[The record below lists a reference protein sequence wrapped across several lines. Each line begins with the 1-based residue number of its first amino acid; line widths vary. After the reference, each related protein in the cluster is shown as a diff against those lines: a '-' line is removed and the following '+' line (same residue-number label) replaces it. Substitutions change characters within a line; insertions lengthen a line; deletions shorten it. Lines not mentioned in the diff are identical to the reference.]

1 MTSAWRRCKP
11 CPRPCEGL
19 KHNLGTCSKN
29 SGLVAGQL
37 AGLLLP
43 TFRHLCGPEAVFFPS
58 SSNSCFTTAEAASSL
73 TALFPVELQ

>member
-1 MTSAWRRCKP
+1 M
-11 CPRPCEGL
+11 
-19 KHNLGTCSKN
+19 
-29 SGLVAGQL
+29 